1 MNDFTAIFKIAS
13 TPEMRY
19 TSESQTPVV
28 TLNIE
33 LMTRYGDSGSFTI
46 NCVAFGKVADSIANM
61 EQGAIVMAVGQLN
74 ILSVDR
80 GDFKEYIAS
89 FKISEIVA
97 EMPTLIPFNK
107 ISILGNVGGEVDSKY
122 FDSGKNNAK
131 FSLAVRRTAKE
142 TDWFAIECWSDT
154 AKVCDQYVAKGS
166 KVGASGHLK
175 IETWTDKNTGQI
187 RSKPVIVADRVSLA
201 GKGGDGATEQR
212 AYQSAAQPAT
222 VKSSNTPPRSS
233 GPSTAKPKAA
243 EPDFDDIP
251 F

>member
-19 TSESQTPVV
+19 TSESQTPIV
-28 TLNIE
+28 TPKVK
-33 LMTRYGDSGSFTI
+33 LMVRYGGEETFTI
-46 NCVAFGKVADSIANM
+46 ESVAFGKVAETIANM
-61 EQGAIVMAVGQLN
+61 EVGTIALAVGQLN

-80 GDFKEYIAS
+80 GDFKEYIAT

-107 ISILGNVGGEVDSKY
+107 ISILGNVGGDVDARH

-142 TDWFAIECWSDT
+142 TDWFSIECWSDT

-166 KVGASGHLK
+166 KIGASGHLK
-175 IETWTDKNTGQI
+175 IETWTDKNTGQL
-187 RSKPVIVADRVSLA
+187 RSRPVIVADRVSLA

-212 AYQSAAQPAT
+212 TYQPAA
-222 VKSSNTPPRSS
+222 VKSSNPPPRSS
-233 GPSTAKPKAA
+233 GPSTAKAKAPD
-243 EPDFDDIP
+243 PDFDDIP